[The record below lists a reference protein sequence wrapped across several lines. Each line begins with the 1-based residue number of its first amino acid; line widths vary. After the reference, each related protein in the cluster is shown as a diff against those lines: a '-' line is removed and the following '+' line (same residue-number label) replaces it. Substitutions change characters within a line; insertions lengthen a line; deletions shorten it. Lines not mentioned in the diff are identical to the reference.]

1 MSKIGKEELDKDKIK
16 EVYKKIT
23 DNFPFDKYEK
33 LVEALEK
40 IMTDPEMKKEIK
52 LYLEELRK

>member
-1 MSKIGKEELDKDKIK
+1 MNKVNKEDLDKDKVK
-16 EVYKKIT
+16 EVFKKIT

-40 IMTDPEMKKEIK
+40 VMTDPAMKKEIK
-52 LYLEELRK
+52 LYLEELNN